1 VLVWRTPGVPFS
13 STASTKVA
21 FIAGICAKA
30 LDDGEGDEVRE
41 GDLGATRARQRL
53 VQRRAIDLEEPGRH
67 RAHAG
72 RRGHRQARLHVGDD
86 ARRRAAKGRRL
97 GVDLGATTTTGAGA
111 ALATLARWSAGSRRR
126 TRASSPRPSWDRPKT
141 GRTCRRRARRSVRT
155 SLHFVTNSPVEGLA
169 VAERR
174 VAAPLA
180 SVICVHGALD
190 RGGSFVRLVRR
201 LARFDVVVYDRRGYQ
216 GSRDL
221 VPVNLAAHI
230 EDLSALITSEAE
242 RGPVIL
248 FGHSYG
254 GLVTLGAAIALPSR
268 VDMVVDYESPL
279 PWVLRREHF
288 HALQGDDP
296 VVEAERSL
304 PSNYG

>member
-1 VLVWRTPGVPFS
+1 M
-13 STASTKVA
+13 
-21 FIAGICAKA
+21 
-30 LDDGEGDEVRE
+30 
-41 GDLGATRARQRL
+41 
-53 VQRRAIDLEEPGRH
+53 
-67 RAHAG
+67 
-72 RRGHRQARLHVGDD
+72 
-86 ARRRAAKGRRL
+86 
-97 GVDLGATTTTGAGA
+97 
-111 ALATLARWSAGSRRR
+111 
-126 TRASSPRPSWDRPKT
+126 SSPSTTPPR
-141 GRTCRRRARRSVRT
+141 
-155 SLHFVTNSPVEGLA
+155 LHFVTNSPVEGLA

-296 VVEAERSL
+296 VVEAERFFRRIMGDRAWDRLSEDQRDSRRRDGTAL
-304 PSNYG
+304 LNDLSTVRQREAPVDLRALRVPTTYAYGDQAEYYRALAIELVKVNPIIEPYEFKQAGHAAHLKNAEQLAALIEDRWAATCASG